1 MFIDLPN
8 YKPNRS
14 IPKIIRYCICELGNL
29 RFRRPVPADRWDKD
43 DPNFVLNA
51 TKYPNSCFQMIDTL
65 FGDFAG
71 ATMWNPNSPLSE
83 DCLYLNI
90 ISPYPRP
97 KNATVLVWIFG
108 GGFYSGTSTLDV
120 YDPKTLSSEENVIIA
135 SMQYRVTSLGFLYFG
150 TEDAPGN
157 VGLFDQL
164 LGLQWIH
171 DNIAA
176 FGGNPHNVTLF
187 GESAG
192 AVSVSMHLLSPL
204 SRNLF
209 SRAIMESGSPTAP
222 WAVLSRTESIR
233 RGLQLAKVLGCPHSI
248 KNLSKVTEC
257 LRKINATTLVQKEWV
272 VEGVCDFPFVPVVD
286 GYFLQCDPQDCARS
300 SNFKN
305 ASVIMGSN
313 SEEGF
318 YFIMY
323 FLTDLLRK
331 EENVL
336 ISRDEFIRA
345 VNSLNPDMNDL
356 ARQAIIFEYTDWMN
370 PDDPIK
376 NRDALDKL
384 VGDRQF
390 TCNVNEFAHAYA
402 RAGND
407 VYMYFFKH
415 RSSRSLWPS
424 WSGVLHG
431 DEINFIFGEPLDPI
445 KRYRREEID
454 LSKRMM
460 KYWANFAKT
469 G

>member
-1 MFIDLPN
+1 MCVF
-8 YKPNRS
+8 
-14 IPKIIRYCICELGNL
+14 LGNL
-29 RFRRPVPADRWDKD
+29 RFRKPEPAGRWDEKD
-43 DPNFVLNA
+43 PDFILNA
-51 TKYPNSCFQMIDTL
+51 TKPPNSCYQLIDTL

-71 ATMWNPNSPLSE
+71 AMMWNANSPLSE
-83 DCLYLNI
+83 DCLYL
-90 ISPYPRP
+90 SVVAPYPRP
-97 KNATVLVWIFG
+97 KNASVLIWIFG

-120 YDPKTLSSEENVIIA
+120 YDPKILCSEENVIIA
-135 SMQYRVTSLGFLYFG
+135 SMQYRITSLGFLYFG

-176 FGGNPHNVTLF
+176 FGGNPNNVTLF

-192 AVSVSMHLLSPL
+192 AVSVSTHLLSPL

-209 SRAIMESGSPTAP
+209 SRAIMQSGSPTAP
-222 WAVLSRTESIR
+222 WAIITKDESIR
-233 RGLQLAKVLGCPHSI
+233 RGLLLAKNLGCPHSRDDLANVI
-248 KNLSKVTEC
+248 DC
-257 LRKINATTLVQKEWV
+257 LRKVNATTLVQKEWII
-272 VEGVCDFPFVPVVD
+272 EGVCDFPFVPVVD
-286 GYFLQCDPQDCARS
+286 GTFLTCHPKDCVRE

-305 ASVIMGSN
+305 VSIVMGSN
-313 SEEGF
+313 SEEGY

-323 FLTDLLRK
+323 FLTELLRK

-336 ISRDEFIRA
+336 ISREDFLKA
-345 VNSLNPDMNDL
+345 VTALNPDMSEI
-356 ARQAIIFEYTDWMN
+356 AKQAIIFEYTDWAN
-370 PDDPIK
+370 PEDPVK
-376 NRDALDKL
+376 NRDALDKI
-384 VGDRQF
+384 VGDRHF

-402 RAGND
+402 KAGNE

-431 DEINFIFGEPLDPI
+431 DEINYIFGEPLDSM
-445 KRYRREEID
+445 KRYTQEEIK

-460 KYWANFAKT
+460 RYWANFAKT